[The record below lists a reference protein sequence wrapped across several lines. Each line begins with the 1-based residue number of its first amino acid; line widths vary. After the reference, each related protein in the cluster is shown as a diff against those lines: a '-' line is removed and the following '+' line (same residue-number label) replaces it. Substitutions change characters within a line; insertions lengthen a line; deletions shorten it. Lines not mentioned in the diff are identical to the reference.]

1 MENLPDNPDTNS
13 GNQFNFDFITEVA
26 SSTFIS
32 LSNNEKEVKLAVLR
46 NSEKESTNEL
56 EKFKYSLEANYKIKD
71 KALSHQNFKEK
82 SIILSV
88 IGLLGFS
95 VFLIYSGNPLGFE
108 ILKLSTT
115 AIISFYAGSAYG
127 KKNSQKEK

>member
-1 MENLPDNPDTNS
+1 M
-13 GNQFNFDFITEVA
+13 TEVA
-26 SSTFIS
+26 GNTIIQI
-32 LSNNEKEVKLAVLR
+32 SNNEKDVKIAALK
-46 NSEKESTNEL
+46 NSEKESANEL
-56 EKFKYSLEANYKIKD
+56 EKFKQSLDANYKIRD

-82 SIILSV
+82 LIILSV
-88 IGLLGFS
+88 IGLIAFS
-95 VFLIYSGNPLGFE
+95 VFLIYIGNSLGYE

>member
-1 MENLPDNPDTNS
+1 MENLPENPEHTS
-13 GNQFNFDFITEVA
+13 INQFNFDLMTEVA
-26 SSTFIS
+26 GNTIIQI
-32 LSNNEKEVKLAVLR
+32 SNNEKDVKIAALK
-46 NSEKESTNEL
+46 NSEKESANEL
-56 EKFKYSLEANYKIKD
+56 EKFKQSLDANYKIRD

-82 SIILSV
+82 LIILSV
-88 IGLLGFS
+88 IGLIAFS
-95 VFLIYSGNPLGFE
+95 VILIYIGNSLGYE